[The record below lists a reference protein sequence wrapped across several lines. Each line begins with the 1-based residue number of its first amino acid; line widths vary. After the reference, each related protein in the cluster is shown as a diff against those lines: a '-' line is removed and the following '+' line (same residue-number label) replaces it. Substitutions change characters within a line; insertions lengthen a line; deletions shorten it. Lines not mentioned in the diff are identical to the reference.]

1 MCASVAFFVRL
12 RLPLS
17 MGKALSFKKKKR
29 GTNGESAD
37 ALTEADRDQRNSSTY
52 LGLLLYIR
60 GKLTMGKEWSS
71 THGGANSLLC
81 LPPDQKSPALKT

>member
-1 MCASVAFFVRL
+1 MCASVVFFVRL
-12 RLPLS
+12 PPA

-37 ALTEADRDQRNSSTY
+37 ALTEADRDQRNSSNY

-60 GKLTMGKEWSS
+60 GKLTMKKRVILNTRGHEQ
-71 THGGANSLLC
+71 
-81 LPPDQKSPALKT
+81 PPMSPT